1 MIILIALSL
10 ALLLG
15 AANPMSA
22 PFFPRS
28 TSQERADS
36 TAKNKHTPDRQRGKH
51 ASLPG
56 TDTPHSVTTG

>member
-1 MIILIALSL
+1 MVILILLAL

-15 AANPMSA
+15 AANPLSA

-36 TAKNKHTPDRQRGKH
+36 TAKNKHTDRQRGTPT
-51 ASLPG
+51 ALPG

>member
-1 MIILIALSL
+1 MIILIALLL

-15 AANPMSA
+15 AANPLSA
-22 PFFPRS
+22 PFLPRS

-36 TAKNKHTPDRQRGKH
+36 TAKNKHAPGQQRGTH